1 MRDLIEVS
9 ENILKIV
16 TAIVSVGAAI
26 SMVFS
31 TLDYDAF
38 DRKLM
43 PRNKSSVT
51 YLKQITGRFLII
63 NITFIFTSYLSVFFV
78 LHNSYYKEIGYIL
91 IGLFIILYTVS
102 LIITFLEWCIL
113 KLTKFQFNR
122 RLQKLEPFFSFHKK
136 WEIYLIL
143 FGTLAYTT
151 VIADIHLTST
161 TKSLLSKAMLYEF
174 LLLGIIMSIFTT
186 LLLTPLYIGIKKKQF
201 QLLPLIKS
209 EAQLL
214 EELGANRIYLE
225 YFLNETVI
233 IYSAANQEY
242 KIIKRISDESSPI
255 YEVYKLIDE
264 EEKIPTNT

>member
-1 MRDLIEVS
+1 MIEVS

-16 TAIVSVGAAI
+16 AAIVSIGAAI

-63 NITFIFTSYLSVFFV
+63 SITFIFTSYLSVFLV
-78 LHNSYYKEIGYIL
+78 LHNVYYKKIGYVL

-102 LIITFLEWCIL
+102 LTITFLEWCIM
-113 KLTKFQFNR
+113 KFTQFQFNR
-122 RLQKLEPFFSFHKK
+122 NLQKLELFFSFHTK
-136 WEIYLIL
+136 WESYIIL

-161 TKSLLSKAMLYEF
+161 KKSLFSIEMLYEF
-174 LLLGIIMSIFTT
+174 LFTGVLMSIFAT
-186 LLLTPLYIGIKKKQF
+186 LLLTPIYIGNKKKQF

-233 IYSAANQEY
+233 IYSAVNHEY
-242 KIIKRISDESSPI
+242 KIIKRIYDESTPI
-255 YEVYKLIDE
+255 YEVYKLINE
-264 EEKIPTNT
+264 E